1 MKSLKYILLFLAAAV
16 TFTACEEE
24 WTPGEPDAAQSV
36 YFPSDIRSFTLTTE
50 DTSVEFPVY
59 RAVAGD
65 AVTVN
70 LLTSVVDPTTEAQT
84 DLFTLPTSVS
94 FAAGEVESSYTITF
108 DTTQIEAGVK
118 YNVMIQVKDK
128 EFRGNYGLSSL
139 SFTIGLPE
147 PWVSLGE
154 GIYRDNFYNCMVNG
168 LDPGYMAYVDIQQ
181 HAVEKTRVRA
191 YALFGR
197 EMMASYYGGI
207 QDFIEYYA
215 EDVSLEF
222 DMTDPDAIMIK
233 GDSDDKFKGAPAQ
246 SVGFTFEGLNV
257 KLVMVD
263 PTKLGVFSD
272 GIISFPHPNSFYLVD
287 ESYRGVIAN
296 DAGLLAFAFPGS
308 SFVDPSISADYAGMT
323 IDTEG
328 NAKAVVEFK
337 LGFDVTSYKFVVLDA
352 DATAT
357 VDEVVA
363 GILDGTLEEGVYVS
377 EDASQLKWEVPVK
390 KGIFTVVAVPYIGEE
405 AYDEYDEMFYFP
417 GAEVQMP
424 EFTAVVDVD
433 SIYNFTKNPAHEE
446 TYPTTSSF
454 GVYLGSDMGDAIKS
468 ITYFVGEGALD
479 EKTEDRVYIAKGYDA
494 SAFIPD
500 IIEKDYA
507 LMVFKNQTA
516 GKEVGILISF
526 DTVYGVKTF
535 RTNYTIPTEA
545 PVIPETPGEGEG
557 TEGDGTEG
565 DGTEGD
571 GTEGDG
577 TEGEGTEGDG
587 TEGDGTE
594 GEGTEG
600 DGTEGDGTEGE
611 GTEGEGTEGDA
622 TLQSFKASKSNLVR
636 APRIVKDIVPYYG
649 EVKHEYTARQAQAL
663 R

>member
-70 LLTSVVDPTTEAQT
+70 LLTSVVDPTTEAET

-118 YNVMIQVKDK
+118 YNVMIQVKDA
-128 EFRGNYGLSSL
+128 EFRGNYGISSL

-154 GIYRDNFYNCMVNG
+154 GIYRDNFYNCLVNG

-181 HAVEKTRVRA
+181 HAIEKTRVRA

-197 EMMASYYGGI
+197 EMMASFYGGI
-207 QDFIEYYA
+207 PDFVEYYA
-215 EDVSLEF
+215 EDKSLEF
-222 DMTDPDAIMIK
+222 DITDPEAVMIK
-233 GDSDDKFKGAPAQ
+233 GDAEDIFGGAPAQ
-246 SVGFTFEGLNV
+246 SVGFIMDGMTLY
-257 KLVMVD
+257 LVMAD
-263 PTKLGVFSD
+263 ATKLGVYRD
-272 GIISFPHPNSFYLVD
+272 GIISFPHAKSFYIVN
-287 ESYRGVIAN
+287 EEGRGLYGN

-323 IDTEG
+323 IDAEG

-363 GILDGTLEEGVYVS
+363 GILDGSLEEGVYVS

-390 KGIFTVVAVPYIGEE
+390 KGIFTVVAVPYVGEDAYD
-405 AYDEYDEMFYFP
+405 AYDERFYFP
-417 GAEVQMP
+417 GAEVQIP
-424 EFTAVVDVD
+424 EFTAEVSVD
-433 SIYNFTKNPAHEE
+433 SIANITGNPATEE
-446 TYPTTSSF
+446 SYPTTSSF
-454 GVYLGSDMGDAIKS
+454 GVYLGSEMGDAIKS

-479 EKTEDRVYIAKGYDA
+479 EKTDDSVYITNGNDA
-494 SAFIPD
+494 SAFIPQ
-500 IIEKDYA
+500 IIERNYA
-507 LMVFKNQTA
+507 IMAFNQMKA
-516 GKEVGILISF
+516 GVEYGILISF

-535 RTNYTIPTEA
+535 RATYTVPTEA

-571 GTEGDG
+571 GTEGEGTEGDG
-577 TEGEGTEGDG
+577 TEGDGTEGDGTEGDGTEGDG

-600 DGTEGDGTEGE
+600 D
-611 GTEGEGTEGDA
+611 A
-622 TLQSFKASKSNLVR
+622 TQQSFKASKSNLVR

>member
-118 YNVMIQVKDK
+118 YNVMIQVKDA
-128 EFRGNYGLSSL
+128 EFRGNYGISSL

-154 GIYRDNFYNCMVNG
+154 GIYRDNFYNCLVNG

-181 HAVEKTRVRA
+181 HAVEQTRVRA

-197 EMMASYYGGI
+197 EMMASFYGGI
-207 QDFIEYYA
+207 PDFVEYYA
-215 EDVSLEF
+215 EDISLEF
-222 DMTDPDAIMIK
+222 DMTDPEAIVIK
-233 GDSDDKFKGAPAQ
+233 GDAEDIFGGPAQ
-246 SVGFTFEGLNV
+246 SVGFIMDDMKLH
-257 KLVMVD
+257 LVMND
-263 PTKLGVFSD
+263 PNKVGVYRD
-272 GIISFPHPNSFYLVD
+272 GIISFPHPNSFYIIN
-287 ESYRGVIAN
+287 EEGRGLYGN
-296 DAGLLAFAFPGS
+296 DAGLLAFAFPGA

-323 IDTEG
+323 IDAEG

-390 KGIFTVVAVPYIGEE
+390 KGIFTVVAVPYVGEDD
-405 AYDEYDEMFYFP
+405 YDAYDEMFYFP
-417 GAEVQMP
+417 GAEVQIP
-424 EFTAVVDVD
+424 EFEAEVVVD
-433 SIYNFTKNPAHEE
+433 SIYNITGNAANEE
-446 TYPTTSSF
+446 AFPTTSSF
-454 GVYLGSDMGDAIKS
+454 GIYMGTEMGDAIKS

-479 EKTEDRVYIAKGYDA
+479 EKIDDSVYITNGKDA

-500 IIEKDYA
+500 IIEKGYA
-507 LMVFKNQTA
+507 IMVFQNMQA
-516 GKEVGILISF
+516 GMECGVLISF
-526 DTVYGVKTF
+526 DTVFGVKTI
-535 RTNYTIPTEA
+535 RTTYTIPTEA

-565 DGTEGD
+565 E
-571 GTEGDG
+571 G
-577 TEGEGTEGDG
+577 TEGE
-587 TEGDGTE
+587 
-594 GEGTEG
+594 
-600 DGTEGDGTEGE
+600 GTEGE

-622 TLQSFKASKSNLVR
+622 TQQSFKASKSSLVR

>member
-65 AVTVN
+65 AVAVN
-70 LLTSVVDPTTEAQT
+70 LLTSVVDPTTEAET

-108 DTTQIEAGVK
+108 DTTQLEAGVK
-118 YNVMIQVKDK
+118 YNVMIQVKDA
-128 EFRGNYGLSSL
+128 EFRGNYGISSL

-154 GIYRDNFYNCMVNG
+154 GIYRDNFYNCLVDG

-181 HAVEKTRVRA
+181 HAVQKTRVRA

-197 EMMASYYGGI
+197 EMMASFYGGI
-207 QDFIEYYA
+207 PEFVGYHT
-215 EDVSLEF
+215 EDMSLEF
-222 DMTDPDAIMIK
+222 DMTNPEAIVFNGDA
-233 GDSDDKFKGAPAQ
+233 SATFEAPAQ
-246 SVGFTFEGLNV
+246 SVGFTYSDLGPV
-257 KLVMVD
+257 YLVQGGY
-263 PTKLGVFSD
+263 GVYSD
-272 GIISFPHPNSFYLVD
+272 GIISFPTPKSMFVVNEAFDGYYANMDGLFA
-287 ESYRGVIAN
+287 IA
-296 DAGLLAFAFPGS
+296 LPGA
-308 SFVDPSISADYAGMT
+308 SFVDPSISASYAGMT
-323 IDTEG
+323 VNVEG
-328 NAKAVVEFK
+328 EAKAIVEFK

-357 VDEVVA
+357 AEEIIA
-363 GILDGTLEEGVYVS
+363 GILDGTLEEGVYVA

-390 KGIFTVVAVPYIGEE
+390 KGIFTVVAVPYIGED
-405 AYDEYDEMFYFP
+405 AYDAYVEKFYFP
-417 GAEVQMP
+417 GADEIVIP
-424 EFTAVVDVD
+424 EFEASVTVGSV
-433 SIYNFTKNPAHEE
+433 YGFTNKPEHEAA
-446 TYPTTSSF
+446 YPSTSSMAI
-454 GVYLGSDMGDAIKS
+454 LLQSSMGEAIKS
-468 ITYFVGEGALD
+468 IPYYVTTEKVNADTPD
-479 EKTEDRVYIAKGYDA
+479 ESYLEFGNDGSAYIEQITADGYA
-494 SAFIPD
+494 I
-500 IIEKDYA
+500 
-507 LMVFKNQTA
+507 MVFKGFKA
-516 GKEVGILISF
+516 GDVVNVIIGFE
-526 DTVYGVKTF
+526 TVYGTYTF
-535 RTNYTIPTEA
+535 REVYTIPTEA
-545 PVIPETPGEGEG
+545 PVIPETPGEGDG

-587 TEGDGTE
+587 TEGE
-594 GEGTEG
+594 
-600 DGTEGDGTEGE
+600 GTEGE

-622 TLQSFKASKSNLVR
+622 TPQSFKASKSNLVR

>member
-24 WTPGEPDAAQSV
+24 WTPGEPDAAQCV

-108 DTTQIEAGVK
+108 DTAQLEAGVK
-118 YNVMIQVKDK
+118 YNVMIQVKDA
-128 EFRGNYGLSSL
+128 EFRGNYGISSL

-154 GIYRDNFYNCMVNG
+154 GIYRDNFYNCLVNG

-197 EMMASYYGGI
+197 EMMASFYGGI
-207 QDFIEYYA
+207 PDFVEYYA
-215 EDVSLEF
+215 EDISLEF
-222 DMTDPDAIMIK
+222 DMTDPEAIVIK
-233 GDSDDKFKGAPAQ
+233 GDAEDIFGGPAQ
-246 SVGFTFEGLNV
+246 SVGFIMDGMKLH
-257 KLVMVD
+257 LVMAD
-263 PTKLGVFSD
+263 ATKLGVYRD
-272 GIISFPHPNSFYLVD
+272 GIISFPHAKSFFIVN
-287 ESYRGVIAN
+287 EEGRGLYGN

-390 KGIFTVVAVPYIGEE
+390 KGIFTVVAVPYIGEDAYD
-405 AYDEYDEMFYFP
+405 AYDERFYFP

-424 EFTAVVDVD
+424 EFTAEVSVN
-433 SIYNFTKNPAHEE
+433 SIANITGNPATEE

-454 GVYLGSDMGDAIKS
+454 GVYLGSEMGDAIKS

-479 EKTEDRVYIAKGYDA
+479 EKTEDIVYITNGNDA
-494 SAFIPD
+494 SAFIPQ
-500 IIEKDYA
+500 IIERNYA
-507 LMVFKNQTA
+507 IMAFTDMKA
-516 GKEVGILISF
+516 GVEYGILISF

-535 RTNYTIPTEA
+535 RATYTVPKEA

-565 DGTEGD
+565 E
-571 GTEGDG
+571 
-577 TEGEGTEGDG
+577 
-587 TEGDGTE
+587 
-594 GEGTEG
+594 
-600 DGTEGDGTEGE
+600 GTEGE

-622 TLQSFKASKSNLVR
+622 TQQSFKASKSSLVR

>member
-108 DTTQIEAGVK
+108 DTAQLEAGVK
-118 YNVMIQVKDK
+118 YNVMIQVKDA
-128 EFRGNYGLSSL
+128 EFRGNYGISSL

-154 GIYRDNFYNCMVNG
+154 GIYRDNFYNCLVNG

-181 HAVEKTRVRA
+181 HAVEQTRVRA

-197 EMMASYYGGI
+197 EMMASFYGGI
-207 QDFIEYYA
+207 PDFVEYYA
-215 EDVSLEF
+215 EDISLEF
-222 DMTDPDAIMIK
+222 DMTDPEAIVIK
-233 GDSDDKFKGAPAQ
+233 GDAEDIFGGPAQ
-246 SVGFTFEGLNV
+246 SVGFIMDDMKLH
-257 KLVMVD
+257 LVMND
-263 PTKLGVFSD
+263 PNKVGVYRD
-272 GIISFPHPNSFYLVD
+272 GIISFPHPNSFYIIN
-287 ESYRGVIAN
+287 EEGRGLYGN
-296 DAGLLAFAFPGS
+296 DAGLLAFAFPGA

-323 IDTEG
+323 IDAEG

-390 KGIFTVVAVPYIGEE
+390 KGIFTVVAVPYVGEDD
-405 AYDEYDEMFYFP
+405 YDAYDEMFYFP
-417 GAEVQMP
+417 GAEVQIP
-424 EFTAVVDVD
+424 EFEAEVVVD
-433 SIYNFTKNPAHEE
+433 SIYNITGNAANEE
-446 TYPTTSSF
+446 AFPTTSSF
-454 GVYLGSDMGDAIKS
+454 GIYMGTEMGDAIKS

-479 EKTEDRVYIAKGYDA
+479 EKIDDSVYITNGKDA

-500 IIEKDYA
+500 IIEKGYA
-507 LMVFKNQTA
+507 IMVFQNMQA
-516 GKEVGILISF
+516 GMECGVLISF
-526 DTVYGVKTF
+526 DTVFGVKTI
-535 RTNYTIPTEA
+535 RTTYTIPTEA

-565 DGTEGD
+565 E
-571 GTEGDG
+571 G
-577 TEGEGTEGDG
+577 TEGE
-587 TEGDGTE
+587 
-594 GEGTEG
+594 
-600 DGTEGDGTEGE
+600 GTEGE

-622 TLQSFKASKSNLVR
+622 TQQSFKASKSSLVR

>member
-65 AVTVN
+65 AVAVN
-70 LLTSVVDPTTEAQT
+70 LLTSVVDPTTEAET

-108 DTTQIEAGVK
+108 DTAQLEAGVK
-118 YNVMIQVKDK
+118 YNVMIQVKDA
-128 EFRGNYGLSSL
+128 EFRGNYGISSL

-154 GIYRDNFYNCMVNG
+154 GIYRDNFYSCLVNG

-181 HAVEKTRVRA
+181 HAVEQTRVRA

-197 EMMASYYGGI
+197 EMMASFYGGI
-207 QDFIEYYA
+207 PDFVEYYA
-215 EDVSLEF
+215 EDMSLEF
-222 DMTDPDAIMIK
+222 DMTDPEAIIIK
-233 GDSDDKFKGAPAQ
+233 GDADAIFESPAQ
-246 SVGFTFEGLNV
+246 SVGFIMDGMKLH
-257 KLVMVD
+257 LVMND
-263 PTKLGVFSD
+263 ATKLGVYRD
-272 GIISFPHPNSFYLVD
+272 GIISFPHANSFYIVD
-287 ESYRGVIAN
+287 EEYYGLYGN

-323 IDTEG
+323 IDAEG

-357 VDEVVA
+357 VEEVVA

-390 KGIFTVVAVPYIGEE
+390 KGVFTVVAVPYIGED
-405 AYDEYDEMFYFP
+405 AYDAYDEMFYFP
-417 GAEVQMP
+417 GAEVQIP
-424 EFTAVVDVD
+424 EFEAEVVVD
-433 SIYNFTKNPAHEE
+433 SIYNITGNAANEE
-446 TYPTTSSF
+446 AFPTTSSF
-454 GVYLGSDMGDAIKS
+454 GIYMGTEMGDAIKS
-468 ITYFVGEGALD
+468 ITYFVGQGALD
-479 EKTEDRVYIAKGYDA
+479 EKIDDSVYIANGKDA

-500 IIEKDYA
+500 IIEKGYA
-507 LMVFKNQTA
+507 IMVFQDMPA
-516 GKEVGILISF
+516 GMECGVLISF
-526 DTVYGVKTF
+526 DTVFGVKTI
-535 RTNYTIPTEA
+535 RTTYTIPTEA
-545 PVIPETPGEGEG
+545 PVIPETPGEGDG

-600 DGTEGDGTEGE
+600 E

-622 TLQSFKASKSNLVR
+622 TQQSFKASKSSLVR